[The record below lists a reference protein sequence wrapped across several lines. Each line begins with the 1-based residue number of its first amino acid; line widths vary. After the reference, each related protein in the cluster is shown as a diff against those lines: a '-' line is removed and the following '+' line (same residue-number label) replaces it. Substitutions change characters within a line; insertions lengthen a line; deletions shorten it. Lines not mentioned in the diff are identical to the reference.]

1 MERLVSLL
9 NSCQSGNLPPQDQQE
24 LGELVGEN
32 FATHHYH
39 DDGWHQNND
48 SELEDE
54 VPETDQYTDPTEEET
69 DEPIASVD
77 VAVGGSDTECD
88 DMAVDNSIHTL
99 LVKAQQR
106 SCKASG
112 HGCVQ
117 IRVAD

>member
-1 MERLVSLL
+1 MDGIKIWMDG
-9 NSCQSGNLPPQDQQE
+9 NKTATAKWKMKCQRP
-24 LGELVGEN
+24 
-32 FATHHYH
+32 T
-39 DDGWHQNND
+39 
-48 SELEDE
+48 
-54 VPETDQYTDPTEEET
+54 YTDPTEEET
-69 DEPIASVD
+69 DEPIVSVD
-77 VAVGGSDTECD
+77 VAVGGGDAECD